1 MLPESFG
8 WWPGRQPNVA
18 DPREATPTGGQAM
31 KSVPG
36 RAWRGAGEAPW
47 TGQGQQVIAVTKT
60 GNWWPE
66 CFSAGCLLCR
76 APGSLALGAQHRA
89 PHALGGHYIS
99 LFS

>member
-1 MLPESFG
+1 
-8 WWPGRQPNVA
+8 
-18 DPREATPTGGQAM
+18 M

-89 PHALGGHYIS
+89 PHALGGHYVS